1 MDESVVFETHCEIQ
15 YFLFSR
21 LISLNPVGKNRRKS
35 SLKECI
41 FDNKALYFECQ
52 INKNAPLQK
61 RTPSDCS
68 FGDFAHW
75 EGEYFK

>member
-35 SLKECI
+35 SLKKCI
-41 FDNKALYFECQ
+41 FD
-52 INKNAPLQK
+52 K